1 MRLLLRMRVG
11 LEAAHLLPQPLPHRL
26 PLLLLPKV
34 PSLQHLLR
42 QPP

>member
-11 LEAAHLLPQPLPHRL
+11 LEAAHLLPQPPPLHLRL
-26 PLLLLPKV
+26 LHQALR
-34 PSLQHLLR
+34 LQHPLR

>member
-11 LEAAHLLPQPLPHRL
+11 LEEAHLLPQPLQLHLRL
-26 PLLLLPKV
+26 LRRVL
-34 PSLQHLLR
+34 SLQHPLR

>member
-11 LEAAHLLPQPLPHRL
+11 LEAAHLLPQPLQLHLRLLHRVL
-26 PLLLLPKV
+26 
-34 PSLQHLLR
+34 SLQHLLR